1 MTVDKPG
8 NPSFPKILKITAS
21 DLGRTTFQLN
31 EDIIS
36 TKAEMSSH
44 SANDAMYSAGQ
55 NGNDLA
61 INLSSVQLTKSYK
74 AGKSH
79 SFDQKGRQ
87 FLIEEQYP
95 LGVKAK
101 YIYGTKFEGS
111 NLKQKIIT
119 ISGAEEVNDIKLVF
133 NLSENQRAVKL
144 TKGENSKISLYNRGE
159 LDESSSKLEFPLVLE
174 DPNSNYK
181 IEIDDVGKVTTY
193 LNEKRTS
200 VTNTEGQTFI
210 FDAES
215 EKFQFCASPYAEILE
230 FNNFI

>member
-8 NPSFPKILKITAS
+8 NPSFPKILKITS
-21 DLGRTTFQLN
+21 DLNRTTFQLN
-31 EDIIS
+31 EGIIS
-36 TKAEMSSH
+36 TQTPRGSH

-101 YIYGTKFEGS
+101 YIYGTKLEGS

-159 LDESSSKLEFPLVLE
+159 LDESSSKLEFPVVLE

-181 IEIDDVGKVTTY
+181 IEIDDVGNVKTY
-193 LNEKRTS
+193 LNDKKTS
-200 VTNTEGQTFI
+200 LTISQGETFI

-215 EKFQFCASPYAEILE
+215 EDFQFCASSYAEILE
-230 FNNFI
+230 LKNFLI